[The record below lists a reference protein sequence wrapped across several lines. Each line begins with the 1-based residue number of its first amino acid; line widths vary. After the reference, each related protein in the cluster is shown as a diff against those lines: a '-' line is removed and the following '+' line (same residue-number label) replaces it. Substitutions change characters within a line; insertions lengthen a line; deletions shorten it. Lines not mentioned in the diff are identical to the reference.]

1 MGYTRTYPRP
11 KGSLRMT
18 EDTNPPINIRW
29 RQDAVCKNEPIDSFF
44 PVAITKANIDETTR
58 IYSLC
63 QRCPVIV
70 DCMHEA
76 LLREYDGIWA
86 RSTTKQ
92 RQSYVRHVLNNNL
105 ENLTRQDVKEFVDDL
120 CGKNIPPTKIYINK
134 TRFPKY
140 APTEEPSKTRTD
152 SSNDKDI

>member
-1 MGYTRTYPRP
+1 
-11 KGSLRMT
+11 MT
-18 EDTNPPINIRW
+18 KDTNPPINLRW
-29 RQDAVCKNEPIDSFF
+29 RKDAACKGEDMTSFF

-58 IYSLC
+58 IYLMC

-76 LLREYDGIWA
+76 LLQDYDGIWA

-92 RQSYVRHVLNNNL
+92 RQSYIKYVLNNNV
-105 ENLTRQDVKEFVDDL
+105 QDVTREEVKRFVDDL
-120 CGKNIPPTKIYINK
+120 CSKNIAPNKIYIKRSHSLQCN
-134 TRFPKY
+134 P
-140 APTEEPSKTRTD
+140 AEEPSKTQTD

>member
-1 MGYTRTYPRP
+1 
-11 KGSLRMT
+11 MT
-18 EDTNPPINIRW
+18 KDTNPPINPRW
-29 RQDAVCKNEPIDSFF
+29 RKDAACKDEDMTSFF

-58 IYSLC
+58 IYLMC

-76 LLREYDGIWA
+76 LLQEYDGIWA

-92 RQSYVRHVLNNNL
+92 RQSYIKHVLNNNVQ
-105 ENLTRQDVKEFVDDL
+105 NVTREEVKRFVDDL
-120 CGKNIPPTKIYINK
+120 CSKNIAPNKIYIK
-134 TRFPKY
+134 RSRSLQGD
-140 APTEEPSKTRTD
+140 PTEEPSKTQTD